1 MAFRRYTGDDDSS
14 STSRN
19 PQEHRLVRTLGL
31 MDVIMIGIAGMI
43 GGAIFVLVGPA
54 IGLAGSAVILA
65 FVINGIIT
73 LFTAMGYAEL
83 GSAMPEAGGGYLWV
97 REGLPRPNAFI
108 SGWMAWFAH
117 IVAGSLY
124 AVGYGSFQYSLLK
137 MLGIVGNEPLFGFIP
152 IDKLIAVLSIA
163 AFTYINVKGVSE
175 AGKAGIVI
183 TIIQLGTIFALIG
196 AGIFTIHGNPDWY
209 TNFTSNFAPNGIGG
223 IVAAMGLTFI
233 AFEGYEIIVQ
243 TGEEVKNPKKN
254 IPRAIFISLTL
265 VVLLYCLVA
274 FVSVGA
280 IFDKNIQG
288 KTPWQFIGESGDLG
302 IMKAAQLFLPYGSF
316 IILAGGIVSSLA
328 ALNATTYSSSR
339 VAFAMGRHYNLPHQL
354 STIHSKFKTPYI
366 ATIISGVI
374 MAIMAYSL
382 PLTQIAV
389 ASGVIFL
396 LLFTQVNISVITIR
410 KMYGDKLDYGFKTPF
425 FPVIPIVGVFL
436 KLGLAI
442 YLLVTQP
449 MSWVISLLWIGVG
462 FFLYRIYTFRREIDH
477 YAPLI
482 TSEGDLTRRDFR
494 ILIPYT
500 PENPDRLIKYAIR
513 VAKENSGEINI
524 LRTITVPHQTPLS
537 AGVAF
542 TESARRAFEPLENMI
557 EKENILNHYLV
568 RISHDA
574 TEAILATIEEQR
586 IDLMITDF
594 ETYRNNK
601 ALQTLVTCNVLAILT
616 GGTSDEDLV
625 LEEPRTIE
633 PQPEEHLPGS
643 LEIEPARSAISS
655 PATKRNL
662 VVLYDSENHSDIVLK
677 TASWLEHSGK
687 FKVSVLS
694 VEKRE
699 ESQNHRDAKNSKEN
713 LNHLGEEQFNT
724 AIGKTPDFKN
734 DEIKDLLTER
744 DQHRQYLEQI
754 GVEFNEIYLS
764 KATETNSQ
772 QFARLLLS
780 AINASQADLLITGAN
795 IGRYDVFNNQHFI
808 SMLDKLN
815 CPTIIAKSFSIPG
828 VSRIRSLLMKIFQRQ
843 T

>member
-1 MAFRRYTGDDDSS
+1 
-14 STSRN
+14 
-19 PQEHRLVRTLGL
+19 
-31 MDVIMIGIAGMI
+31 MIGIAGMI

-124 AVGYGSFQYSLLK
+124 AVGYGTFQYSLLK
-137 MLGIVGNEPLFGFIP
+137 MLGLVGNEPLFGFIP

-163 AFTYINVKGVSE
+163 VFTYINVKGVSE
-175 AGKAGIVI
+175 AGKAGIII

-196 AGIFTIHGNPDWY
+196 AGILTMHGNPSWY
-209 TNFTSNFAPNGIGG
+209 TNFTSNFVPNGIGG

-243 TGEEVKNPKKN
+243 TGEEVKNPKRN

-288 KTPWQFIGESGDLG
+288 KTPWQFIGENGDLG

-366 ATIISGVI
+366 ATIISGII

-425 FPVIPIVGVFL
+425 FPVIPIIGVFL

-442 YLLVTQP
+442 YLLITQP

-542 TESARRAFEPLENMI
+542 TESARRAFEPLEDMI

-625 LEEPRTIE
+625 MEEPRNLELQTE
-633 PQPEEHLPGS
+633 GHLPGS
-643 LEIEPARSAISS
+643 LENEHALEQGAISF
-655 PATKRNL
+655 PGTKRNL
-662 VVLYDSENHSDIVLK
+662 VVLYDGENHSDIVLK

-694 VEKRE
+694 MEKRE
-699 ESQNHRDAKNSKEN
+699 ERQNYSDAKNTKQN
-713 LNHLGEEQFNT
+713 INGFDEEHFST
-724 AIGKTPDFKN
+724 AIGKTPDFKY
-734 DEIKDLLTER
+734 DGIKDRLTDR

-764 KATETNSQ
+764 KTTETNSQ
-772 QFARLLLS
+772 QFTKLLLS
-780 AINASQADLLITGAN
+780 AINASQPDLLVTGAN
-795 IGRYDVFNNQHFI
+795 IGKYDVFSNQHFI
-808 SMLDKLN
+808 SMFDKIN

-828 VSRIRSLLMKIFQRQ
+828 VSRIRSLLAKIFQRQ